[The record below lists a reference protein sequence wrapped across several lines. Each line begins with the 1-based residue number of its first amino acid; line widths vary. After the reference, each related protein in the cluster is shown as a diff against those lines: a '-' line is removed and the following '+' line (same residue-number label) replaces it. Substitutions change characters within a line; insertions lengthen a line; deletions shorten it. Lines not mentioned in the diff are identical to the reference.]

1 MRGFFRALAKLD
13 TLPSYRPA
21 LDALR
26 TLKGTLGPTPE
37 IKAIA
42 AYLIE
47 SSEGEIGRSGFPY
60 VGDPTDPRDRAVV
73 EAHQDYWRRFMDG
86 EELEESWREL

>member
-1 MRGFFRALAKLD
+1 MPVAKLD
-13 TLPSYRPA
+13 TLSSYRSA

-26 TLKGTLGPTPE
+26 ALKGSLGPTPE
-37 IKAIA
+37 IRAIA

-60 VGDPTDPRDRAVV
+60 VGDPSDPRDRAVV
-73 EAHQDYWRRFMDG
+73 EAHQDYWQRFVDG
-86 EELEESWREL
+86 DDLEENWREL